1 MSIRKKGEITDGEQQ
16 NRHRV
21 RKTGRNTDAYIK
33 RTVSIRKKGEI
44 TDGEQQNRHRVRKT
58 GRNTDA
64 KQKTI

>member
-1 MSIRKKGEITDGEQQ
+1 MP
-16 NRHRV
+16 V
-21 RKTGRNTDAYIK
+21 RKM
-33 RTVSIRKKGEI
+33 GEI